1 MSHSSVRDESGL
13 MIQSIPKAHIA
24 KTDAAEPSL
33 VTITNPSRST
43 LAKPSNTKPSSTAFQ
58 EACSR
63 LHGDQKIAL
72 AENQGLAELFHQL
85 DSSNTMSKE
94 DSPFRRGVSKLGP
107 ALELLGGTLGL
118 ATPLAALDPVA
129 NTAFGIV
136 QSVMKVR

>member
-13 MIQSIPKAHIA
+13 MIQS
-24 KTDAAEPSL
+24 
-33 VTITNPSRST
+33 ITNPSRST